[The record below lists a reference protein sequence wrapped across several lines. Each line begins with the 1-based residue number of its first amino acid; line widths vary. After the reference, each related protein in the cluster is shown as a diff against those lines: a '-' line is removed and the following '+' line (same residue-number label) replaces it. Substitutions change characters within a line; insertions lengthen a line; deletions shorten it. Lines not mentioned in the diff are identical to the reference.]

1 MSTSLSP
8 HITQLKEAACDIP
21 MLGIL
26 AQTGG
31 KLKIGLL
38 FCLLAIPALAIA
50 SEPVRDSLFH
60 IERNK
65 NANIVQYDAQLDQD
79 GKLHVKEPVVAYWI
93 RLANEGEIKKLT
105 WIQKKFAY
113 GFKIKLNSKDSSA
126 KVDMAAKIGRS
137 IVVKHIGEDYR
148 AVADINGVESF
159 IDKIFIQA
167 SGRGIFTRVEY
178 IDLYGSAVANQET
191 QYERFVP

>member
-1 MSTSLSP
+1 MSISLSP
-8 HITQLKEAACDIP
+8 HITQLKEAACGIP
-21 MLGIL
+21 MPGIL

-31 KLKIGLL
+31 KLKTGLL

-50 SEPVRDSLFH
+50 SEPVRDPLFH
-60 IERNK
+60 IERSK

-79 GKLHVKEPVVAYWI
+79 GKLDGKEPVVAYWI

-113 GFKIKLNSKDSSA
+113 GFKIKLDRKNDSA
-126 KVDMAAKIGRS
+126 NVDMVARISRS
-137 IVVKHIGEDYR
+137 VVVKRNGEDYR

-159 IDKIFIQA
+159 IDKIFVQA

-178 IDLYGSAVANQET
+178 IELYGSAVANQEA